1 MNDRPFSLTHGEHM
15 ASKQAKCISC
25 SQMATTEIAS
35 TVWLQLRSG
44 VTSLDDLDV
53 SLADR
58 VILEGALLGV
68 FIYCE
73 PCSTAIGEPPRTAI
87 MSFPSSMRDLT
98 FDDRR
103 IEY

>member
-1 MNDRPFSLTHGEHM
+1 MTDQPFSLTYGEQM

-25 SQMATTEIAS
+25 NEMATTKIDS

-44 VTSLDDLDV
+44 TRSLDELDL

-58 VILEGALLGV
+58 VILEGALIGV

-73 PCSTAIGEPPRTAI
+73 PCSTAIGELPRTAI
-87 MSFPSSMRDLT
+87 LSFPSDMRDLT

-103 IEY
+103 IE

>member
-1 MNDRPFSLTHGEHM
+1 MTDQPFSLAHGEHM

-25 SQMATTEIAS
+25 NQMATTEIDA
-35 TVWLQLRSG
+35 TVWLALRSG
-44 VTSLDDLDV
+44 VTPLDDLDV

-73 PCSTAIGEPPRTAI
+73 PCSTAIGESPRTAI
-87 MSFPSSMRDLT
+87 MSFPSSMQDLT